1 MDLFQ
6 TCGDTVR
13 PQSDRNVI
21 LSGYDSRV
29 MIFKSLWARKP
40 PSNVRS
46 VLPHEQ
52 NRTVG
57 CRFLC
62 RTDTG
67 SGAELMSD
75 EVDKNGLNISSK

>member
-21 LSGYDSRV
+21 LSGYYSRV
-29 MIFKSLWARKP
+29 MIFKSFWTRKP

-46 VLPHEQ
+46 VLPYEQ

-67 SGAELMSD
+67 SGVELMSD